1 MTPAAPWDLIKE
13 WMPQL
18 LAAAGGT
25 LRMTALAYI
34 LGAIAGLAIALARL
48 SRGRLL
54 SAPAILYI
62 EIVRG
67 TPALTQLFLI
77 YFGLGSIGLAFSA
90 FEAAVVGL
98 GLNYAAYMAEVYRAG
113 IEAIHRGQREAAQS
127 IGMTQGQAMRHIIL
141 PQAVRIVLPPM
152 ANYAIS
158 LLKDT
163 SVASLISAPELMLR
177 ARDLSSEYFMP
188 MELYLIA
195 GLMYL
200 AMAYPLSQAVRRL
213 ERHFARGHAA
223 GAP

>member
-1 MTPAAPWDLIKE
+1 MTPAAPWDLVKE

-141 PQAVRIVLPPM
+141 PQAIRIILPPM

-213 ERHFARGHAA
+213 ERYFARGHAT
-223 GAP
+223 GAS

>member
-1 MTPAAPWDLIKE
+1 VTAAAYYARLWHLVHV

-18 LAAAGGT
+18 LVAAGGT
-25 LRMTALAYI
+25 VRMTALAFVVAAGVG
-34 LGAIAGLAIALARL
+34 LGLALARL
-48 SRGRLL
+48 SRRPAL
-54 SAPAILYI
+54 SGFAVTYI
-62 EIVRG
+62 EVVRG

-77 YFGLGSIGLAFSA
+77 YFGLTAVGLTLQAFQ
-90 FEAAVVGL
+90 AAVVGL
-98 GLNYAAYMAEVYRAG
+98 GLNGAAYLAEVYRAG
-113 IEAIHRGQREAAQS
+113 IQAIHRGQREAAQS
-127 IGMTQGQAMRHIIL
+127 IGMTHGQVMRFVVL

-200 AMAYPLSQAVRRL
+200 AMAYPLSRAVRAMEARL
-213 ERHFARGHAA
+213 SQGR
-223 GAP
+223 

>member
-1 MTPAAPWDLIKE
+1 MTTAALWDLLTE

-25 LRMTALAYI
+25 LRMTALAYV
-34 LGAIAGLAIALARL
+34 LGAAAGLLIALARL

-54 SAPAILYI
+54 SAPAIFYI

-77 YFGLGSIGLAFSA
+77 YFGLGSIGLALSA
-90 FEAAVVGL
+90 FEAAVIGL

-127 IGMTQGQAMRHIIL
+127 VGMTQGQAMRYIIL
-141 PQAVRIVLPPM
+141 PQAVRIILPPM

-188 MELYLIA
+188 MELYLVA

-200 AMAYPLSQAVRRL
+200 VMAYPLSQGVRRL
-213 ERHFARGHAA
+213 ERHLGRGHAT
-223 GAP
+223 GVP